1 MEKAPNQTSVRPTDL
16 HYKGRRIFIPA
27 HSLGDR
33 PDIVQALG
41 PGERYLANLADKRAL
56 GCIPDDE
63 VISMLCRDLAGELV
77 IDAHTELSFA
87 DPQIEFEELDH
98 EAWQDLKYKADDP
111 TTMDAGSIIFGA
123 NQLGFLRMVCHVSSP
138 FWFPEP
144 GDMVNNA
151 LRVKAALY
159 CNRTPGVQNFIP
171 VVPYSALFA
180 IPKLWIPKKARVLTE
195 LKERLLTLFREGFE
209 INLSNERRKKD
220 NDPRDRRA

>member
-1 MEKAPNQTSVRPTDL
+1 MEKAPNKTSVRPTDL

-27 HSLGDR
+27 HSLGSR
-33 PDIVQALG
+33 PEIVQALG
-41 PGERYLANLADKRAL
+41 PGERYLASLADKRAL
-56 GCIPDDE
+56 SCIPDDE

-77 IDAHTELSFA
+77 IDDNAEISFA
-87 DPQIEFEELDH
+87 DPQIEFEELDQ
-98 EAWQDLKYKADDP
+98 ERWEDFKYKSEDP
-111 TTMDAGSIIFGA
+111 TAMDAGSIIFGA
-123 NQLGFLRMVCHVSSP
+123 NQLGFKRMVAHVSRP

-171 VVPYSALFA
+171 VVPYAALFA
-180 IPKLWIPKKARVLTE
+180 IPKLWVGKQERVLKE

-209 INLSNERRKKD
+209 INLSNERRKIK
-220 NDPRDRRA
+220 P